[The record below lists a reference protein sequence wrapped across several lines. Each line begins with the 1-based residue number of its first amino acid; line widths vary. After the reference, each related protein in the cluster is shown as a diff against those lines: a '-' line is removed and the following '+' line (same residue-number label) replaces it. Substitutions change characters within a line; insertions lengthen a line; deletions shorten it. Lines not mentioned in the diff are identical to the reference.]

1 MSKVKAI
8 PDGMHSLTPHLVCR
22 NAAAAIDF
30 YRRAFGAIERF
41 RLPTP
46 DGKLIHACVL
56 IGDSQ
61 LFLFDEM
68 PEHGALGPQALKGS
82 PVTIHLQVQDA
93 DATFA
98 RAVDA
103 GAKITMPL
111 ADMFWAIATA
121 RSRILSATTGRWP
134 PMCATSARN
143 RSRPRQQRPW
153 AERRCANRDF
163 NVLA

>member
-30 YRRAFGAIERF
+30 YRRAFGAIEQF

-68 PEHGALGPQALKGS
+68 PKHGALGPQALKGS

-111 ADMFWAIATA
+111 ADQFWGDRYGQLEDPFGHHWAVATHV
-121 RSRILSATTGRWP
+121 RDLSPEQIRVA
-134 PMCATSARN
+134 A
-143 RSRPRQQRPW
+143 
-153 AERRCANRDF
+153 AEAMR
-163 NVLA
+163 

>member
-22 NAAAAIDF
+22 GAAAAIDF
-30 YRRAFGAIERF
+30 YGRAFGAIELF
-41 RLPTP
+41 RLPGP
-46 DGKLIHACVL
+46 DGRLIHACVR

-61 LFLFDEM
+61 LFLVDEM

-98 RAVDA
+98 RAVQA
-103 GAKITMPL
+103 GATVTMPL
-111 ADMFWAIATA
+111 ADMFWGDRYGQVVDPFGHHWSVATHMREVSHEEMVA
-121 RSRILSATTGRWP
+121 AMQAQSG
-134 PMCATSARN
+134 C
-143 RSRPRQQRPW
+143 
-153 AERRCANRDF
+153 
-163 NVLA
+163 